1 MMIITIVGVGAL
13 GSHVVQFLR
22 NLDDVTLRLV
32 DFDRVEAKNVASQ
45 FYGHPSVGKNKA
57 VALLQQTSFL
67 FKRTAG
73 ASIPHRLTA
82 DNVDVVLGG
91 SDLVVDC
98 VDNGETRRLIQAWVR
113 RHKVPCLHGGLAAN
127 GSFGVVLWD
136 DQFTVDDEP
145 NAGAATCD
153 GGEHLPFIAFVASAI
168 AMAVQ
173 AFVTFNVQRG
183 FMISPVGAQRA

>member
-1 MMIITIVGVGAL
+1 MMTITIVGVGAL

-22 NLDDVTLRLV
+22 NLDVTLRLV
-32 DFDRVEAKNVASQ
+32 DFDRVEAKNVMSQ
-45 FYGHPSVGKNKA
+45 FYGQPNVGKNKA

-67 FKRTAG
+67 FKRPSG
-73 ASIPHRLTA
+73 AAVPHRLTA
-82 DNVDVVLGG
+82 DNADIVLGG

-98 VDNGETRRLIQAWVR
+98 VDNGATRRLIQAWVR

-127 GSFGVVLWD
+127 GSFGVALWD

-145 NAGAATCD
+145 GADAPTCE
-153 GGEHLPFIAFVASAI
+153 GGEHLPFIAFVAGAI

-173 AFVTFNVQRG
+173 AFITFNLQRG
-183 FMISPVGAQRA
+183 FMISPVGVQRV